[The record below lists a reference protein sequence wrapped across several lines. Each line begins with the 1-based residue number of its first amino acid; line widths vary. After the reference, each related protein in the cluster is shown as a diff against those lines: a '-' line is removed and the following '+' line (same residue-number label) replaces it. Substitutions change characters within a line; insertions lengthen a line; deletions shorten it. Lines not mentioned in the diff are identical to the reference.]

1 MSEALPVKIS
11 AAARADQARL
21 ADFLA
26 GQSLQAANRALL
38 ALSEAFQRLS
48 RHPAIGRLAGGD
60 RRELSVRFGASG
72 YVIQYRIDAEAIV
85 VARIFHTRERRPSA

>member
-1 MSEALPVKIS
+1 MNSALPVRIS

-26 GQSLQAANRALL
+26 GRSPEAADRALL
-38 ALSEAFQRLS
+38 ILREALHRLS
-48 RHPAIGRLAGGD
+48 RHPAIGRPAGGD

-72 YVIQYRIDAEAIV
+72 YVIQYRIDPETIV
-85 VARIFHTRERRPSA
+85 VARIFHTREQRRAD